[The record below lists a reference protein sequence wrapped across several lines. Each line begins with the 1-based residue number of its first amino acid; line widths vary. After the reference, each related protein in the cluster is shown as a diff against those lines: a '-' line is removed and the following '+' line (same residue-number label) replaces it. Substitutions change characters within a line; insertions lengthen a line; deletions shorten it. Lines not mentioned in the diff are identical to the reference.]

1 MLNALQ
7 VVHAVTGTCYRPYG
21 FFGIIF
27 AVADPGQTNLGC
39 LHQNLADCLQY
50 FLFTTSVKEFAV
62 ASTDGP
68 QAALEARHVIPNL
81 PALVVH
87 LCATYANF
95 PLTKSLQRGA
105 LCKSRT

>member
-27 AVADPGQTNLGC
+27 AVADPGQANLGC

-87 LCATYANF
+87 LCATYANSHS
-95 PLTKSLQRGA
+95 PRACKGGA